1 VILTADRFLPRTLVP
16 LALAASALAA
26 APGARASEDLDA
38 LTLEAEPEAVATAA
52 ADDKLFVEAAAGHA
66 DQRYGEGSRSIGR
79 ASVDWRHGSRWSE
92 SLQSVLSLRLDA
104 TRPAEERIENPVF
117 SLREA
122 YLGWQGEGAASA
134 VEFGR
139 INLREGPGYGYNP
152 TDFFRDQALRT
163 ITTVN
168 PFTLRENRLGS
179 VMLRGQ
185 RLWRDLT
192 LEAAFS
198 PKLEDEASGHRF
210 SADLGATNH
219 RDRGQIVVGTRF
231 SEGWSA
237 RWLVHDADGE
247 SPRLGASTTALL
259 SQALVGHAEWSW
271 SRDRT
276 LQDQALGLDGDERS
290 HHRAA
295 AGLTYTTAGK
305 LSLTGEYQYNGA
317 ALDRDGWKA
326 LAANPAAAAAY
337 YTAATA
343 LQDNAARSAWLVY
356 AVQRDLFVKN
366 LDLTALAKF
375 NRSDRSRMA
384 WLELR
389 YKMPSWDLAMQLQD
403 NRGDD
408 WSEFGITTIR
418 RSASVIGTFYF

>member
-1 VILTADRFLPRTLVP
+1 MTADRFLPRTLVP

-52 ADDKLFVEAAAGHA
+52 ADDKLFVEAAGGRA

-79 ASVDWRHGSRWSE
+79 ASLDWRHGSRWSE
-92 SLQSVLSLRLDA
+92 AWQSVLSLRLDA
-104 TRPAEERIENPVF
+104 TRPSEERIDNPVF

-122 YLGWQGEGAASA
+122 YVGWQGEGASSA
-134 VEFGR
+134 IEFGR

-163 ITTVN
+163 ITTSN

-185 RLWRDLT
+185 RLWRNLT

-198 PKLEDEASGHRF
+198 PKLENEASSERF

-219 RDRGQIVVGTRF
+219 RNRGQIVVGTRF
-231 SEGWSA
+231 SESWSA

-259 SQALVGHAEWSW
+259 AQSLVGHAEWSW
-271 SRDRT
+271 SRDHT
-276 LQDQALGLDGDERS
+276 LLDQALGLDGGERS
-290 HHRAA
+290 HHRTS
-295 AGLTYTTAGK
+295 AGLTYTTSGK

-317 ALDRDGWKA
+317 ALDRDGWKT
-326 LAANPAAAAAY
+326 LAASPAAAGAY

-343 LQDNAARSAWLVY
+343 LQDNAARDAWLVY

-366 LDLTALAKF
+366 LDLTALTKF

-389 YKMPSWDLAMQLQD
+389 YKMPRWDLAMQLQD
-403 NRGDD
+403 NHGDD